1 MIPMLV
7 WLETRLRKEGW
18 PCFITTDFD
27 DSIFIPVRGLGADA
41 VEPLYTLI
49 ELHVDP
55 TAMNAVASTLV
66 AAVSP
71 PLIPQFLVLRDFL
84 HAEFPEVQ
92 FTLEDGLISAAT
104 FMHVSTFFTGQSDDA
119 LDFLSGRFLCF
130 CQVVAEACR
139 RIDALRKSNGPHHA
153 PRVLR
158 EAQAIV
164 SAMDRQP

>member
-18 PCFITTDFD
+18 PCFITRDFD
-27 DSIFIPVRGLGADA
+27 DSIFIPVRGLGANA

-71 PLIPQFLVLRDFL
+71 PLIPHFLVLRDFL

-104 FMHVSTFFTGQSDDA
+104 SLNAGTFFTGRSDDA
-119 LDFLSGRFLCF
+119 LDVLSGRFLCF
-130 CQVVAEACR
+130 CQVVAEAYR
-139 RIDALRKSNGPHHA
+139 RIDALRNRDQLHHV
-153 PRVLR
+153 PRILR
-158 EAQAIV
+158 EAEAIV
-164 SAMDRQP
+164 RAMDRQP